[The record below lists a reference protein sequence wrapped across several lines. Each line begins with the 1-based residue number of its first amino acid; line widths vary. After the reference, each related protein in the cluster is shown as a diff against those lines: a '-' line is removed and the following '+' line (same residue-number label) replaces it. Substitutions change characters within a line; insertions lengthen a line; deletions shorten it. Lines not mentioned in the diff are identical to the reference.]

1 MTPGPSLTSEEASGV
16 MKQRPSF
23 LTKAVGRGAAAMR
36 AWFRPT
42 PYRAWVV
49 LLGIL
54 MACGAVAGLIVFAR
68 GLVVTNLNDL
78 VPWGLWITIDLT
90 VIAMSAGA
98 FLLCAAVYLLG
109 LKRYQPL
116 ARTATFIGLIG
127 YSMAVLTLLLDI
139 GRPERF
145 WHALVYWNPHS
156 VLWEVTMCVTLY
168 FSVLLLESAPI
179 FGRTPWMQQRWPA
192 LAGRLQSIHH
202 YAPYLAVAGLGLSML
217 HQSSLGATY
226 GVLKA
231 RPIWYRPDLSVLFIV
246 SAMAAGPA
254 LTVLVSMLA
263 ARLSRGVRVDDRLLE
278 KVAGFI
284 GWVLVGYLYFRFWDA
299 FAMTYTYDPGRTEG
313 LHLLTAGPLS
323 FNFWAIEIL
332 LGAVVPIMVLLYRPW
347 RENPLL
353 RMTALLLV
361 VLGIGA
367 YRWDTTLAGQLVIV
381 SYLPQDLASRYTMYV
396 PSLIEFVSGAGVL
409 AYGALALTLGIRH
422 LDVVDHAQEIEG
434 ETALERAPSAA

>member
-1 MTPGPSLTSEEASGV
+1 MTPGSATSLVS
-16 MKQRPSF
+16 R
-23 LTKAVGRGAAAMR
+23 LMR
-36 AWFRPT
+36 RLRPT
-42 PYRAWVV
+42 PLRAWLALLV
-49 LLGIL
+49 LI
-54 MACGAVAGLIVFAR
+54 MAGGAAAGLIVFAR

-109 LKRYQPL
+109 LTRYQPL

-139 GRPERF
+139 GRPDRF
-145 WHALVYWNPHS
+145 WHPMVYWNPHS

-168 FSVLLLESAPI
+168 FGVLLLETAPI
-179 FGRTPWMQQRWPA
+179 FGRTSWMQRRWPA
-192 LAGRLQSIHH
+192 VAGRLRSLHH

-246 SAMAAGPA
+246 SAMAAGPS
-254 LTVLVSMLA
+254 LTVLVTMLA
-263 ARLSRGVRVDDRLLE
+263 GRLSRTIRVDDGLLD
-278 KVAGFI
+278 KVTGFV

-313 LHLLTAGPLS
+313 LRLLTSGPLA
-323 FNFWAIEIL
+323 FNFWVGEIL
-332 LGAVVPIMVLLYRPW
+332 LGAAVPIAILLHQPW
-347 RENPLL
+347 RKNPWF
-353 RMTALLLV
+353 RMLALGLV
-361 VLGIGA
+361 VIGVAA

-381 SYLPQDLASRYTMYV
+381 SYLPQELAARYTTYV
-396 PSLIEFVSGAGVL
+396 PSLIEVVSGAGVL
-409 AYGALALTLGIRH
+409 AYGALALTLGVRY
-422 LDVVDHAQEIEG
+422 LGVVDHSAEVERQA
-434 ETALERAPSAA
+434 ALDAAPSAA